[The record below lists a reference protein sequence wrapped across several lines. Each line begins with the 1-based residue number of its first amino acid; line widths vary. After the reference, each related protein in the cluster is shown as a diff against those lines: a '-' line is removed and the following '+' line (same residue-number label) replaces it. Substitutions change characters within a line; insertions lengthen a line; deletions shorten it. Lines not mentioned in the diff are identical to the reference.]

1 MMTHRWMAHTA
12 IELHRRW
19 RARAGAAVM
28 IAAALPATLH
38 ATDFDTRLQAAFTE
52 LQQSGLSV
60 IVGVTH
66 NNAPAVIREFGAAST
81 DGIPPGTTQVD
92 INSVTKT
99 VTGAMTLKLVEQG
112 RVRLTD
118 TLGQIFTGVPADK
131 AGITVHQ
138 LLTHSAGFVESVGDD
153 AEPLTKQQFLQRAF
167 ASTLRSRP
175 GRRYHYS
182 NVGFS
187 VLAAVIEQRSGK
199 PYDRYL
205 RENVLV
211 GLTMPDTGYM
221 SVYQDGRSLRS
232 PQGETIMTASWGGHA
247 PYWNLI
253 GNGGMISSVSDFI
266 RFRKAFVAG
275 QIVRPDLVQLA
286 QTKHI
291 AETPARTSYYGYGL
305 VVQDHPELG
314 RIYWHDGGN
323 DIFSAIWMD
332 LAAKG
337 DLIFTAAADTDV
349 GGATTALAVLISHLY
364 GVQLQ

>member
-1 MMTHRWMAHTA
+1 MMIHESTQHGVLSV
-12 IELHRRW
+12 IRRW
-19 RARAGAAVM
+19 RTCAAM
-28 IAAALPATLH
+28 ALATAAWLPVTLH
-38 ATDFDTRLQAAFTE
+38 ASDFDARLQAAFAD

-60 IVGVTH
+60 IVGVRH
-66 NNAPAVIREFGAAST
+66 NQAPAVVREFGAAAS

-99 VTGAMTLKLVEQG
+99 VTGAMTLKLVQQG

-118 TLGQIFTGVPADK
+118 TLGQIFSGVPADK
-131 AGITVHQ
+131 AGVTVHQ

-153 AEPLTKQQFLQRAF
+153 AEPLQKQQFLQRAF

-175 GRRYHYS
+175 GKRYHYS

-187 VLAAVIEQRSGK
+187 VLAAIIEQRSGK
-199 PYDRYL
+199 SYDDYL
-205 RENVLV
+205 RQDVLA
-211 GLTMPDTGYM
+211 GLSLPDTGYM
-221 SVYQDGRSLRS
+221 SVYQDARSLRS
-232 PQGETIMTASWGGHA
+232 PEAETIMTASWGGHA

-253 GNGGMISSVSDFI
+253 GNGGMISSVTDFI
-266 RFRKAFVAG
+266 AFRKAFVAG
-275 QIVRPDLVQLA
+275 QIVPPQLVQLA

-332 LAAKG
+332 LDAKG
-337 DLIFTAAADTDV
+337 DLIFTAAADTEA

-364 GVQLQ
+364 GVALK